1 MADTLASGASAR
13 KGMRVQV
20 PLAAPTVHYSLLL
33 RTRINVPGGT
43 LSSLSALL
51 VLHSKTPAR
60 SACEASFSKETTEQ
74 RHLAHLCLCAVSLK
88 RVFQKKIT
96 RITKLSLHVPQ
107 IFAVVV
113 QLFCLLTTRV
123 SLGSRAGMEFCKA
136 KRARLRESV
145 KFLAGEFNAC
155 TRVVSKQKNY
165 VTKPRNRIPYDAN
178 TPTSSN
184 SDGSTTPS
192 TSCRRSTRTSF

>member
-1 MADTLASGASAR
+1 
-13 KGMRVQV
+13 
-20 PLAAPTVHYSLLL
+20 LL

-43 LSSLSALL
+43 LSCLSALL

-74 RHLAHLCLCAVSLK
+74 RHLAHLCLCAVSLT
-88 RVFQKKIT
+88 RVFQKNNQNNQAFAT
-96 RITKLSLHVPQ
+96 RTSNFCRCCSNFL
-107 IFAVVV
+107 FAYY
-113 QLFCLLTTRV
+113 
-123 SLGSRAGMEFCKA
+123 
-136 KRARLRESV
+136 ESV
-145 KFLAGEFNAC
+145 SRRSSGHGVLQSKTSETERERKFLAGEFNAC

-184 SDGSTTPS
+184 SGGSTTPS

>member
-43 LSSLSALL
+43 LSCLSALL
-51 VLHSKTPAR
+51 ALHSKTPAR

-145 KFLAGEFNAC
+145 NSSQGNL
-155 TRVVSKQKNY
+155 TR
-165 VTKPRNRIPYDAN
+165 ALE
-178 TPTSSN
+178 
-184 SDGSTTPS
+184 
-192 TSCRRSTRTSF
+192 